1 MYCEKCGQDIGRK
14 KPISGRYLCEKC
26 QTGMWKTAPEPKSM
40 KMVKAKPLMRT
51 RTMPTPMKMLPMYA
65 RKGKYPYN
73 TTMDEVPKKGKKTW
87 QTIKGTV
94 KLINGKE
101 KFLIKEKKTYKEID
115 GKAKVVKT
123 EKLIWKKVGG
133 KDKVVDRI
141 ITKKK

>member
-1 MYCEKCGQDIGRK
+1 MYCEKCGQDVGRK
-14 KPISGRYLCEKC
+14 KLIFGRCAACSTMK
-26 QTGMWKTAPEPKSM
+26 KAPESKPM
-40 KMVKAKPLMRT
+40 KMMKAK
-51 RTMPTPMKMLPMYA
+51 PMKMLPMNA

-87 QTIKGTV
+87 QTVKGTV

-115 GKAKVVKT
+115 GKAKVVKI